1 MTLVLLGALYGS
13 ATAQSVQRPVPR
25 PFPLPSSPAAP
36 RAAEQGEA
44 ASQDPGAP
52 PTEALLGLPLYPNL
66 QYIGSYDAG
75 QGQRYY
81 LFGTAAPF
89 GDIVAYYSSVLRQRG
104 SLVFDVPPTHMF
116 EVGRFREDRM
126 VFPPGVTVKDYTW
139 GGLKGYPNPD
149 PNGQPER
156 FPTVIQ
162 FVAVPPE
169 ERR

>member
-1 MTLVLLGALYGS
+1 MAGQGDGS
-13 ATAQSVQRPVPR
+13 SH
-25 PFPLPSSPAAP
+25 
-36 RAAEQGEA
+36 
-44 ASQDPGAP
+44 DPGVP
-52 PTEALLGLPLYPNL
+52 PTEALLGLPLYPNV
-66 QYIGSYDAG
+66 QFIGSYDAG

-89 GDIVAYYSSVLRQRG
+89 GDIVAYYSAVLRQRG
-104 SLVFDVPPTHMF
+104 DLVFDLPPTHMF

-126 VFPPGVTVKDYTW
+126 AFPPGVTVKDYTW

-149 PNGQPER
+149 PHGQPAR

-162 FVAVPPE
+162 FVAVPEE